1 MRWWDGEIKEKII
14 IRRLLY
20 VLAGKIN
27 GESVTN
33 YVRKSR
39 NWYR

>member
-1 MRWWDGEIKEKII
+1 
-14 IRRLLY
+14 
-20 VLAGKIN
+20 LAGKIN

-39 NWYR
+39 NWYDSWNEVIEKANK